1 MKASLSILFAED
13 KALYRK
19 TILRELEDYHI
30 NCIGEAENGRELMR
44 HLKSKK
50 PDVILLDLEMPVMN
64 GNETMCKIMETYPEA
79 RVIIMSL
86 HNEEE
91 LVEDYIRRGA
101 KGYVSKDVICGN
113 IELLVEAIQLAAAGQ
128 VFKQAVGHTE
138 RKKFTNRQME
148 LIPLICDE
156 LTNKQIADKLGILE
170 RSVEKQRQKIYTRS
184 NATGSTSFLKYAF
197 KKGLDFLERKKK
209 N

>member
-1 MKASLSILFAED
+1 MKESLSILFAED
-13 KALYRK
+13 KELYRK
-19 TILRELEDYHI
+19 TILRELEDYNI
-30 NCIGEAENGRELMR
+30 NCIGQAQNGRELLR

-50 PDVILLDLEMPVMN
+50 PDVILLDLEMPVMD
-64 GNETMCKIMETYPEA
+64 GNEAMRKIMETYPEA

-86 HNEEE
+86 HNGEE

-101 KGYVSKDVICGN
+101 RAYVSKDMICGN
-113 IELLVEAIQLAAAGQ
+113 IEILVEAINQVAAGQ
-128 VFKQAVGHTE
+128 LFKQEDKYTD

-148 LIPLICDE
+148 MIPLICDE
-156 LTNKQIADKLGILE
+156 LTNKQIATELGILE

-184 NATGSTSFLKYAF
+184 NATGATSFLKYAF

-209 N
+209 S